1 MSRPCETGGRIEGQG
16 FVPEDSLGFGRVVMA
31 ILRVVA
37 RCDRA
42 KKSVQDKVSVDDD
55 FWSNEEMAKKIME
68 LDESYR
74 ASRES
79 LVKMMLAHQGI
90 RGIHQ
95 TRQEME
101 RRAQNLRED
110 EAKFL

>member
-1 MSRPCETGGRIEGQG
+1 MSRPCDAGGKIEGQG
-16 FVPEDSLGFGRVVMA
+16 FAPEDSLGFGRAVMA

-42 KKSVQDKVSVDDD
+42 KKSVQDRSSVNDD
-55 FWSNEEMAKKIME
+55 FWSNDDMAQKIKE

-79 LVKMMLAHQGI
+79 LVKMLLTHRGI

-95 TRQEME
+95 NRQEME
-101 RRAQNLRED
+101 RRAQNLK
-110 EAKFL
+110 EAEEKFL

>member
-1 MSRPCETGGRIEGQG
+1 MKPCAAGGKIKEQS
-16 FVPEDSLGFGRVVMA
+16 FVPEDSLGFGRVVMS
-31 ILRVVA
+31 ILKVVA

-42 KKSVQDKVSVDDD
+42 KSAVQDRSSVNDD
-55 FWSNEEMAKKIME
+55 FWSNEEMAQKVMD
-68 LDESYR
+68 LDIAYRESR
-74 ASRES
+74 KS
-79 LVKMMLAHQGI
+79 LVKMLLAHRSI

-95 TRQEME
+95 NRQEME